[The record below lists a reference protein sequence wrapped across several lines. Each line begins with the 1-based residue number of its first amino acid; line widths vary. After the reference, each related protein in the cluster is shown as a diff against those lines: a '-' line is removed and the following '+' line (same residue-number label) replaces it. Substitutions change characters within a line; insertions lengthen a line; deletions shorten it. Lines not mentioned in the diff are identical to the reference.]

1 MMFLDIIKRVR
12 AARKCGAGTIKKQ
25 RGMTCPQ
32 LRQNPLDNPA
42 ELLGITADEVRA
54 LRDAE
59 GMSIMSAKAQ
69 LIRQRLQQLAER
81 IEDPTVKI
89 ILSVLITQYR

>member
-1 MMFLDIIKRVR
+1 M
-12 AARKCGAGTIKKQ
+12 
-25 RGMTCPQ
+25 
-32 LRQNPLDNPA
+32 DNPA